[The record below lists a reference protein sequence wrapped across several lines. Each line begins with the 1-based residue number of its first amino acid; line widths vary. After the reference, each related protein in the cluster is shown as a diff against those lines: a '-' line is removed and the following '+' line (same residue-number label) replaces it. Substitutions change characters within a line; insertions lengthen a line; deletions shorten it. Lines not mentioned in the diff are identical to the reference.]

1 MDDARGGRGRAGRI
15 GVVPTERRRPMDEPG
30 ASEAGASGAGASGQP
45 AGPPPT
51 SEPPTTSPPA
61 LDVAEPGPPTPAPG
75 VARGR
80 LSWTTRR
87 GIPPEDTA
95 EHAPWLRLHEHLA
108 LRHGVRA
115 DGPRRWER
123 PDADDPLHL
132 PALLR
137 QASAQ
142 LDRDLARLLEEI
154 SPVLT
159 PEGFDALRR
168 VVAKPSDGVNLAEY
182 LGRSEAA
189 VSRLLT
195 TLAAHGL
202 VRREPGWRDFRTRR
216 TVATDEGR
224 RLVARVEQDVGKLLD
239 AALIALE
246 DDERHHLRVLLRE
259 LADRPIKRPVR
270 RPRRTARTRPA
281 PDAA

>member
-1 MDDARGGRGRAGRI
+1 
-15 GVVPTERRRPMDEPG
+15 MDEPGATGPG
-30 ASEAGASGAGASGQP
+30 ASEAGACEQP

-51 SEPPTTSPPA
+51 SEQPTTSPPEPDA
-61 LDVAEPGPPTPAPG
+61 AAEPGPSMPAPG
-75 VARGR
+75 APRGR

-123 PDADDPLHL
+123 PDAEDPLHL

-189 VSRLLT
+189 VSRLLR
-195 TLAAHGL
+195 TLTAHGL

-224 RLVARVEQDVGKLLD
+224 ELVTRVEQDVERLLD
-239 AALIALE
+239 AALLALE
-246 DDERHHLRVLLRE
+246 DDECHHLRVLLRE
-259 LADRPIKRPVR
+259 LADRPIKRPAR
-270 RPRRTARTRPA
+270 RPRRTPRTRPA